1 MEYPNPKVV
10 SVERM
15 DGSVVVSFDDGQTA
29 LYSATLLFEMRT
41 RARDLTDLAC
51 DEDWPRD

>member
-1 MEYPNPKVV
+1 MESPNPKIV

-15 DGSVVVSFDDGQTA
+15 DGSVVVSFEDGQTA
-29 LYSATLLFEMRT
+29 LYSAALLYEMRT

-51 DEDWPRD
+51 DDD